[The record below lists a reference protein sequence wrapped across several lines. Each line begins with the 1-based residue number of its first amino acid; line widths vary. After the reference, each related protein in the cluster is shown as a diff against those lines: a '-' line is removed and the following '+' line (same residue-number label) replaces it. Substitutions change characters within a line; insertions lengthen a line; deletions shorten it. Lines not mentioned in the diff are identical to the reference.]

1 MVHMS
6 VCVGCTAKFNSLSL
20 GRRLL
25 CNIGML
31 FSSTK
36 IENAVQTGVF
46 LKKKN
51 AGEVIPV
58 LMNTKDFPHKLSWNI
73 LTTGFLLVLPKLH
86 SFDRSIDERTDAQI
100 KTFKRKF

>member
-20 GRRLL
+20 GQRLL
-25 CNIGML
+25 CDIGML

-36 IENAVQTGVF
+36 IENAAQTGVF
-46 LKKKN
+46 MKKN

-58 LMNTKDFPHKLSWNI
+58 LVNTKDFSRKLTSNI
-73 LTTGFLLVLPKLH
+73 LTPGFLLVLPTSMYSL
-86 SFDRSIDERTDAQI
+86 
-100 KTFKRKF
+100 